1 MSRLYLI
8 TGFLG
13 AGKTTF
19 LKNFIRMFPCQRIQ
33 LIVNEFGRE
42 GVDGALL
49 ADLGAYLREISG
61 GSVFC
66 ACRIDQFE
74 KALRDCAAENP
85 DVILV
90 EASGLS
96 DPTGVRRLF
105 SQTERFPHIQY
116 RGAVCLVDA
125 VRFPKLYATAR
136 ACTRQLAASDVALVN
151 KTDLAQDVQ
160 RAETLAL
167 IRNQRPDIPVLE
179 TTYGRVP
186 PDFLEILNRAQN
198 ADRSTLPLVED
209 LTTRRITLKIS
220 EAISTYE
227 LTMFIRMFSEQSF
240 RVKGFLL
247 TRDKGTVLA
256 DCVGTAVSVVPYS
269 GAVPRQRLGVLT
281 VLSGAKMPVRSAVT
295 DACKWYAQYVLSAEF
310 PGSSE
315 TAGKR

>member
-1 MSRLYLI
+1 MSALYLI

-19 LKNFIRMFPCQRIQ
+19 LKNFIRLFSGQRIQ
-33 LIVNEFGRE
+33 LIVNEFGKE

-66 ACRIDQFE
+66 ACRMDQFE
-74 KALRDCAAENP
+74 KVLGDSAAEKP

-105 SQTERFPHIQY
+105 SQTDRFPHIQY
-116 RGAVCLVDA
+116 RGAVCLHGRGAVSQALRHRPGLYPEAGGQRCGPGEQGRFSPARTAGGNPDA
-125 VRFPKLYATAR
+125 DPQSAAGYAGGGNRLWADPAGFPG
-136 ACTRQLAASDVALVN
+136 AS
-151 KTDLAQDVQ
+151 
-160 RAETLAL
+160 
-167 IRNQRPDIPVLE
+167 
-179 TTYGRVP
+179 GRG
-186 PDFLEILNRAQN
+186 AGG
-198 ADRSTLPLVED
+198 DRSTLPLVED
-209 LTTRRITLKIS
+209 LSVRRITLRIS
-220 EAISTYE
+220 ETISVYE

-247 TRDKGTVLA
+247 TRDQGTVLA

-269 GAVPRQRLGVLT
+269 AEVPRQRLGVLT
-281 VLSGAKMPVRSAVT
+281 VLSGSKMPVRSAVT
-295 DACKWYAQYVLSAEF
+295 DACKWYAQYIISIEF
-310 PGSSE
+310 
-315 TAGKR
+315 

>member
-19 LKNFIRMFPCQRIQ
+19 LKNFIRLFSGQRIQ
-33 LIVNEFGRE
+33 LIVNEFGKE

-66 ACRIDQFE
+66 ACRMDQFE
-74 KALRDCAAENP
+74 KVLGDSAAEKP

-105 SQTERFPHIQY
+105 SQTDRFPHIQY
-116 RGAVCLVDA
+116 RGAVCLHGRGAVSQALRHRPGLYPAAGGQRCGPGEQGRFSPARTAGGNPDA
-125 VRFPKLYATAR
+125 DPQSAAGYAGGGNRLWADPAGFPG
-136 ACTRQLAASDVALVN
+136 AS
-151 KTDLAQDVQ
+151 
-160 RAETLAL
+160 
-167 IRNQRPDIPVLE
+167 
-179 TTYGRVP
+179 GRG
-186 PDFLEILNRAQN
+186 AGG
-198 ADRSTLPLVED
+198 DRSALPLLED
-209 LTTRRITLKIS
+209 LSVRRITLRIS
-220 EAISTYE
+220 ETISVYA

-247 TRDKGTVLA
+247 TRDQGTVLA
-256 DCVGTAVSVVPYS
+256 DCVGTSVSVVPYS
-269 GAVPRQRLGVLT
+269 AEVPLQRLVVLT

-295 DACKWYAQYVLSAEF
+295 DACKWYSRYVISIE
-310 PGSSE
+310 
-315 TAGKR
+315 

>member
-19 LKNFIRMFPCQRIQ
+19 LKNFIRLFSGQRIQ
-33 LIVNEFGRE
+33 LIVNEFGKE

-49 ADLGAYLREISG
+49 SDLGAYLREISG

-66 ACRIDQFE
+66 ACRMDQFE
-74 KALRDCAAENP
+74 KVLRDSAAEKP

-105 SQTERFPHIQY
+105 SQTDRFPHIQY

-151 KTDLAQDVQ
+151 KVDLAQHEQ
-160 RAETLAL
+160 LEETLTL
-167 IRNQRPDIPVLE
+167 IRNQRPDMPVVE
-179 TTYGRVP
+179 TAFGQIP
-186 PDFLEILNRAQN
+186 PDFLALLDAAQN
-198 ADRSTLPLVED
+198 GDRSALPLLED
-209 LTTRRITLKIS
+209 LSVRRITLRIS
-220 EAISTYE
+220 ETISTYA
-227 LTMFIRMFSEQSF
+227 LTMFIRMFAEQTF
-240 RVKGFLL
+240 RVKGFLS
-247 TRDKGTVLA
+247 TRGKGTVLA

-269 GAVPRQRLGVLT
+269 AEVPRQRLGVLT
-281 VLSGAKMPVRSAVT
+281 VLSGSKMPVRSAVT
-295 DACKWYAQYVLSAEF
+295 DACKWYAQYIISIEF
-310 PGSSE
+310 
-315 TAGKR
+315 